1 MYFLFPY
8 ALAKANITFINP
20 IILKLI
26 ALVLLVSSI
35 ISILKSLD
43 PNNKDIMKSKKI
55 IFAIIGAILGI
66 PLSYY
71 FQPEMVRSKMS
82 LLDYITKMN
91 EIFEQKD
98 LVGNVIFG
106 VIVFTV
112 IGAIIGYFMDLSE
125 NK

>member
-1 MYFLFPY
+1 
-8 ALAKANITFINP
+8 
-20 IILKLI
+20 
-26 ALVLLVSSI
+26 
-35 ISILKSLD
+35 
-43 PNNKDIMKSKKI
+43 MKSKKI

-71 FQPEMVRSKMS
+71 FQPEMLRSKMS

-106 VIVFTV
+106 VIAFTV